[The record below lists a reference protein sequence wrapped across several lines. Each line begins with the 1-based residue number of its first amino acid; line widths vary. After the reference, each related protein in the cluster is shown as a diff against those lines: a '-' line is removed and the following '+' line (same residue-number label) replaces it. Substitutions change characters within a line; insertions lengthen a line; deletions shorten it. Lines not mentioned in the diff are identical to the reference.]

1 MASPVLI
8 IGGPT
13 ASGKSG
19 LALAAAQLFGGVVI
33 NADSMQIYD
42 GLPLLTAQPSAAD
55 KAAAPHRLYGA
66 LEPTA
71 ACTAAAWRG
80 MALAEIDSAL
90 AEGKMPI
97 IVGGTGFYIKTL
109 LAGISPIPEVP
120 AEIRARGVAL
130 QQEMG
135 NPAFH
140 NLLKARDPATA
151 AKLDPMNTQRNVR
164 AWEVL
169 EATGRGLAAWHET
182 PPAPPPAHLSFRIA
196 ALLPPRDVLYENC
209 DARFDVMLAQGAAD
223 EARDFRNRMQGAAS
237 PLDKAL
243 GYAELLDM
251 IDGRQDAETAA
262 AATKQAT
269 RHYAKRQSTW
279 FRNQMPDALALSA
292 PDTDALRTLV
302 GR

>member
-19 LALAAAQLFGGVVI
+19 LALAAAQMFDGVVI

-55 KAAAPHRLYGA
+55 RTAAPHRLYGV
-66 LEPTA
+66 LKPTEI
-71 ACTAAAWRG
+71 CTAAAWRG
-80 MALAEIDSAL
+80 MALAEIDTAL
-90 AEGKMPI
+90 AGGKMPI

-109 LAGISPIPEVP
+109 LSGISPIPEVP
-120 AEIRARGVAL
+120 PEVRARGIAL

-140 NLLKARDPATA
+140 NLLKERDPATA
-151 AKLDPMNTQRNVR
+151 ANLDPMNTQRNVR

-182 PPAPPPAHLSFRIA
+182 PPAPPPAHLTFRTVT
-196 ALLPPRDVLYENC
+196 LLPPRDALYRNC
-209 DARFDVMLAQGAAD
+209 NARFDIMLAQGAAA
-223 EARDFRNRMQGAAS
+223 EARDFRSRMQGAAS

-243 GYAELLDM
+243 GYSELLDM
-251 IDGRQDAETAA
+251 IDGRCHAEA
-262 AATKQAT
+262 AATHAKQVT
-269 RHYAKRQSTW
+269 RNYAKRQSTW
-279 FRNQMPDALALSA
+279 FRNQMPEALALTA
-292 PDTDALRTLV
+292 PDTDALKNLIAR
-302 GR
+302 